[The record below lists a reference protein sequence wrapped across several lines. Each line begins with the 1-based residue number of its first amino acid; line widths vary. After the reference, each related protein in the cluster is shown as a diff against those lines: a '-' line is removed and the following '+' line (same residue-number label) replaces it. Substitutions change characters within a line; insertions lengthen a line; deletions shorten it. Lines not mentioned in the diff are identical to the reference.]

1 MLGCMES
8 SGGMLASEAATV
20 AATEA
25 RIEIVGERRRVHD
38 AAFRARVV
46 AECLAP
52 GARVQD
58 LARRHGVCTSLI
70 YRWRRSALPKQTVV
84 AEVRPGAAEPTQPGK
99 PMVAGPPIEFMP
111 IGVLG
116 RSEEGGPAL
125 VARPSPAVMAP
136 PPSGPAPLPRPAMED
151 RPGVIEID
159 LADGTRLRVDAFVN
173 ERALRRV
180 LAAVR
185 AAS

>member
-1 MLGCMES
+1 MES
-8 SGGMLASEAATV
+8 SGSMLAFEAATV

-52 GARVQD
+52 GTRVRD
-58 LARRHGVCTSLI
+58 LARRHGLCTSLI
-70 YRWRRSALPKQTVV
+70 YRWRRDAMPREPVMAAVQPD
-84 AEVRPGAAEPTQPGK
+84 AAGPAPPGGKAVAAEPALGF
-99 PMVAGPPIEFMP
+99 VP
-111 IGVLG
+111 IGVFG
-116 RSEEGGPAL
+116 RSDDGGPAL
-125 VARPSPAVMAP
+125 VARSPQVVEAP
-136 PPSGPAPLPRPAMED
+136 PLSGHAPLPRPAIED

-180 LAAVR
+180 LAVLR
-185 AAS
+185 TAS

>member
-1 MLGCMES
+1 MA
-8 SGGMLASEAATV
+8 AS
-20 AATEA
+20 EA

-46 AECLAP
+46 EECLAP

-58 LARRHGVCTSLI
+58 LARRHGICTSLI
-70 YRWRRSALPKQTVV
+70 YRWRRSVLPKQTVA
-84 AEVRPGAAEPTQPGK
+84 AEVRPGAAGPTRPGQP
-99 PMVAGPPIEFMP
+99 MAAGPPLEFVP

-116 RSEEGGPAL
+116 RPEEGEPAL
-125 VARPSPAVMAP
+125 AVGSSPAGVAVPPSPGRAA
-136 PPSGPAPLPRPAMED
+136 LPRPAMDE
-151 RPGVIEID
+151 RPGVIEVD
-159 LADGTRLRVDAFVN
+159 LADGTRLRVGGFVN

-180 LAAVR
+180 LAVLR

>member
-1 MLGCMES
+1 MES
-8 SGGMLASEAATV
+8 SGGMLVFEAATV
-20 AATEA
+20 AAPEA

-46 AECLAP
+46 ADALAP

-58 LARRHGVCTSLI
+58 LARRHGLCTSLI
-70 YRWRRSALPKQTVV
+70 YRWRRDAMPREE
-84 AEVRPGAAEPTQPGK
+84 AAAAVRPEA
-99 PMVAGPPIEFMP
+99 AGPTRPGEPRVANAALEFVP
-111 IGVLG
+111 LGVLG
-116 RSEEGGPAL
+116 QAGDGGPAL
-125 VARPSPAVMAP
+125 VARPSAVGIAP
-136 PPSGPAPLPRPAMED
+136 SPSGSAPLPRPAMED

-180 LAAVR
+180 LAVLR
-185 AAS
+185 ATP

>member
-1 MLGCMES
+1 MES
-8 SGGMLASEAATV
+8 SGSMLAFEAATV
-20 AATEA
+20 AAPAA

-46 AECLAP
+46 AEALAP
-52 GARVQD
+52 GARMRD
-58 LARRHGVCTSLI
+58 LARRHGLCTSLI
-70 YRWRRSALPKQTVV
+70 YRWRRGAMPREGAAVRFETAGPVLPDAPRMASSAL
-84 AEVRPGAAEPTQPGK
+84 
-99 PMVAGPPIEFMP
+99 EFVP

-116 RSEEGGPAL
+116 QAEDGGPAL
-125 VARPSPAVMAP
+125 VARSSPAVAAP
-136 PPSGPAPLPRPAMED
+136 SSPGPTPLPRPAMEG

-180 LAAVR
+180 LTVLR